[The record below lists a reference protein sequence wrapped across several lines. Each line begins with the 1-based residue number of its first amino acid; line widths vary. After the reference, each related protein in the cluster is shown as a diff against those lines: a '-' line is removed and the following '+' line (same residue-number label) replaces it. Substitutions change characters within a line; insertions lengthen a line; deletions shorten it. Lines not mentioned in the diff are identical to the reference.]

1 MLIDTHCH
9 LDKPR
14 YRQNMKNLLKEA
26 EENNVKGVLIP
37 STQRNTIDV
46 AQTLAQS
53 YKGVFYAVGFHPKYA
68 NSMCQTLN
76 NYFYSI

>member
-26 EENNVKGVLIP
+26 GENSVKGILIP

-53 YKGVFYAVGFHPKYA
+53 YISRF
-68 NSMCQTLN
+68 QTLN